1 MNFVALD
8 VETANSESAIC
19 QIGIAKFV
27 NGILVEEWVS
37 LINPEVEFG
46 VIQTS
51 IHKISENNVAD
62 KPKFYEVYEK
72 LNYFLEGSVCV
83 FHSGTGFDKNAI
95 EKALD
100 KYSLEPFN
108 IKWIDSCKIA
118 RSVWPHESSHKLK
131 VLCEKIGFEFKH
143 HDALQDA
150 RACAQVLLAAIKE
163 SKLDFDTFL
172 QTTNQLT
179 AHKKSSKSK
188 KISLKGSLEGK
199 LCGEVVLFT
208 GALSISGMNINEAKE
223 LVASC
228 GADVAP
234 SISKKVTLL
243 VAGTQDP
250 KKLNGKPNSTSYL
263 TAEKYVAEGHKIR
276 ILNEIEFFELIDNAS
291 YE

>member
-108 IKWIDSCKIA
+108 IKWIDSCKVA

-131 VLCEKIGFEFKH
+131 VLCEKIGFEFNH

-163 SKLDFDTFL
+163 SNQNIDTL
-172 QTTNQLT
+172 MEIVNRPI
-179 AHKKSSKSK
+179 KSK
-188 KISLKGSLEGK
+188 WEKASHSREGNPDGG
-199 LCGEVVLFT
+199 LFGEVILF
-208 GALSISGMNINEAKE
+208 SDFSSEDKE
-223 LVASC
+223 RYSDFASQYGC
-228 GADVAP
+228 NVVDGY
-234 SISKKVTLL
+234 SKKVTILVVPRLDVSENEKTGKYKKVEEGIAKGLNHQLL
-243 VAGTQDP
+243 DENGFL
-250 KKLNGKPNSTSYL
+250 KLIESAT
-263 TAEKYVAEGHKIR
+263 TAQ
-276 ILNEIEFFELIDNAS
+276 
-291 YE
+291 

>member
-1 MNFVALD
+1 MNFVAID
-8 VETANSESAIC
+8 VETANSDMASIC
-19 QIGIAKFV
+19 QIGIAKFEDGV
-27 NGILVEEWVS
+27 LVEEWVS
-37 LINPEVEFG
+37 LVNPEGHFNYKNIEVHNIDKSHVESAPIFPE
-46 VIQTS
+46 VQ
-51 IHKISENNVAD
+51 D
-62 KPKFYEVYEK
+62 KLK
-72 LNYFLEGSVCV
+72 YFLDGAVCV
-83 FHSGTGFDKNAI
+83 CHTNFDRASI
-95 EKALD
+95 AKAFD

-108 IKWIDSCKIA
+108 IKWIDSCKVA
-118 RSVWPHESSHKLK
+118 RSVWPHESNHKLK
-131 VLCEKIGFEFKH
+131 VLCEKIGFGFKH

-208 GALSISGMNINEAKE
+208 GALSGSGMNINEAKE

-234 SISKKVTLL
+234 GISTKVTLL

-250 KKLNGKPNSTSYL
+250 KKLNGKPNSKSYL
-263 TAEKYVAEGHKIR
+263 TAEKYIAEGHKIR

-291 YE
+291 DE